1 MTGTSLRNGLI
12 ASKRDG
18 AFPGPAGVP
27 GCARAG
33 IDVAD
38 SEMSVHAWNLV

>member
-12 ASKRDG
+12 AGKRHG
-18 AFPGPAGVP
+18 AFPGPARVH
-27 GCARAG
+27 GCARAS
-33 IDVAD
+33 IDVPD